1 MLKFIHKKHINQQA
15 KSKFRFVIYY
25 SASDIVLGI
34 LLIALTSFFIYN
46 YLQANNYSP
55 EPNYTQTQS
64 SDSNAYILSASSTE
78 QIKK

>member
-1 MLKFIHKKHINQQA
+1 MLKFVHKKHINQQA

-34 LLIALTSFFIYN
+34 LLMALTTFFIYN
-46 YLQANNYSP
+46 YLQANIYPSKPTESQSVNIH
-55 EPNYTQTQS
+55 NYTP
-64 SDSNAYILSASSTE
+64 AAASTK